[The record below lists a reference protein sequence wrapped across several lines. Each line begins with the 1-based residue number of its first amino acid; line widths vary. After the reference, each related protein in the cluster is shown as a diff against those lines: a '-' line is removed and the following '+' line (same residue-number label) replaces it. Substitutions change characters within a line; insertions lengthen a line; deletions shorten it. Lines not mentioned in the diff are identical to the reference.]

1 MEDKNEKA
9 QEANT
14 ESTQNQQK
22 EPATTEDAGQG
33 NEERPAEDPLKDA
46 KTLRDEIKAENKK
59 TEKLQIEQR
68 KMDAERIVGG
78 KAGMSAEEPTKL
90 TDAEA
95 ASRKRIKAVGLA
107 GGAQWAKK
115 MDKEDGAK

>member
-46 KTLRDEIKAENKK
+46 KTLRDEIKAENKNR
-59 TEKLQIEQR
+59 KL
-68 KMDAERIVGG
+68 
-78 KAGMSAEEPTKL
+78 KL
-90 TDAEA
+90 N
-95 ASRKRIKAVGLA
+95 
-107 GGAQWAKK
+107 
-115 MDKEDGAK
+115 KENG